1 MNDTLNTI
9 LTQVIEIVIATL
21 TTVVVSVL
29 LPKLRDY
36 ITSKIGNEKFK
47 AAISEIETVVATS
60 VQYVNQTL
68 VDDLKKNNKWDAA
81 SQKEAFELA
90 LKTVMENLS
99 TETKSYLA
107 VNSDNIVNTLT
118 KYIEAAVN
126 KEKNERRLQRNIQ
139 CK

>member
-21 TTVVVSVL
+21 TTLVVSVL

-47 AAISEIETVVATS
+47 SAISEIETVVATS

-99 TETKSYLA
+99 TETKNYLA

-126 KEKNERRLQRNIQ
+126 KEK
-139 CK
+139 K

>member
-36 ITSKIGNEKFK
+36 ITSRIENEKFK

-126 KEKNERRLQRNIQ
+126 KEK
-139 CK
+139 K

>member
-36 ITSKIGNEKFK
+36 ITSKIENEKFK
-47 AAISEIETVVATS
+47 AAISEIETVVSTS

-126 KEKNERRLQRNIQ
+126 KEK
-139 CK
+139 K

>member
-126 KEKNERRLQRNIQ
+126 KEK
-139 CK
+139 K

>member
-36 ITSKIGNEKFK
+36 ITSKIENEKFK

-99 TETKSYLA
+99 TETISYLA
-107 VNSDNIVNTLT
+107 VNSDYIVNTLT

-126 KEKNERRLQRNIQ
+126 KEK
-139 CK
+139 K

>member
-1 MNDTLNTI
+1 MSDTLNTI

-99 TETKSYLA
+99 TETKLYLA
-107 VNSDNIVNTLT
+107 VNSDNIVDTLT

-126 KEKNERRLQRNIQ
+126 KEK
-139 CK
+139 K

>member
-1 MNDTLNTI
+1 MNDTLNII

-29 LPKLRDY
+29 LPKLKEY
-36 ITSKIGNEKFK
+36 ITSRIENEKFK
-47 AAISEIETVVATS
+47 SAISEIETVVSTS

-99 TETKSYLA
+99 HETEAYLA
-107 VNSDNIVNTLT
+107 ANSDNMVNTLT

-126 KEKNERRLQRNIQ
+126 KEK
-139 CK
+139 K

>member
-29 LPKLRDY
+29 LPKLKDY
-36 ITSKIGNEKFK
+36 ITSRIENEKFK
-47 AAISEIETVVATS
+47 SAISEIETVVSTS

-68 VDDLKKNNKWDAA
+68 VDDLKKTNKWDSA

-90 LKTVMENLS
+90 MKTVMENLS

-107 VNSDNIVNTLT
+107 VNSDNIVSTLT

-126 KEKNERRLQRNIQ
+126 KEK
-139 CK
+139 K

>member
-60 VQYVNQTL
+60 VKYVNQTL

-107 VNSDNIVNTLT
+107 VNYDNIVNTLT

-126 KEKNERRLQRNIQ
+126 KEK
-139 CK
+139 K

>member
-99 TETKSYLA
+99 TETKNYLA

-126 KEKNERRLQRNIQ
+126 KEK
-139 CK
+139 K

>member
-36 ITSKIGNEKFK
+36 ITSKIENEKFK

-68 VDDLKKNNKWDAA
+68 VDDLKKNNKWDAS

-90 LKTVMENLS
+90 LKTVIENLS

-107 VNSDNIVNTLT
+107 VNSDNIVDTLT

-126 KEKNERRLQRNIQ
+126 KEK
-139 CK
+139 K

>member
-68 VDDLKKNNKWDAA
+68 VEDLKKNNKWDAA

-99 TETKSYLA
+99 TETKDYLST
-107 VNSDNIVNTLT
+107 NSDNIVNTLT

-126 KEKNERRLQRNIQ
+126 KEK
-139 CK
+139 K

>member
-1 MNDTLNTI
+1 MSDTLNTI

-107 VNSDNIVNTLT
+107 VNSDNIVDTLT

-126 KEKNERRLQRNIQ
+126 KEK
-139 CK
+139 K